1 MEICGSFGSRANVI
15 GLKKYEYA
23 GKQESGA
30 VMKKS
35 FIYIFVFITFLSL
48 AGCGATG
55 TAITAKEAAN
65 DALLQKPGPGSAI
78 VYIHRAYGHS
88 RVAREFTAYLDGKDQ
103 ASEMGSTYSGQYI
116 YFYVTPGKHIVY
128 TEAPDNWDEITIYAK
143 EQDVI
148 FLSQNAAIKGIIA
161 GVKMELLSENEG
173 RSRIRDSEL
182 GTITRYRKKM

>member
-1 MEICGSFGSRANVI
+1 MIT
-15 GLKKYEYA
+15 LKKFEYA
-23 GKQESGA
+23 GKQEGEDE
-30 VMKKS
+30 MKKS
-35 FIYIFVFITFLSL
+35 FIYILVFITLLSL

-55 TAITAKEAAN
+55 TKITAKEAAN
-65 DALLQKPGPGSAI
+65 YALPQKPGPGSAI
-78 VYIHRAYGHS
+78 VYIYRAYGHS
-88 RVAREFTAYLDGKDQ
+88 RVAREFTAYLDGKDK

-116 YFYVTPGKHIVY
+116 YFYVTPGKHTVY

-173 RSRIRDSEL
+173 RSKIRDSEL
-182 GTITRYRKKM
+182 GTITRDRKKM